1 MLFVEF
7 VPICILDCLEGLGRS
22 CILQKDVPARD
33 RSLFLTSNSAS
44 MEITEIKQRAR
55 HIPFGRTVS
64 LWVELS
70 GDLAKLGENLVYDVL
85 EFVQSLWA
93 HLRDVVHHHH

>member
-1 MLFVEF
+1 
-7 VPICILDCLEGLGRS
+7 
-22 CILQKDVPARD
+22 
-33 RSLFLTSNSAS
+33 

-55 HIPFGRTVS
+55 HIPFGRTVG

-93 HLRDVVHHHH
+93 HLRDIVHHHH